1 MAPWQTPWNVQL
13 DPVAEKELKDRLKRK
28 RISGEGLAVI
38 KAWVST
44 IEEKGPDFIARTAAA
59 HWNDHPLF
67 GDRAG
72 QRSSSFSDAGRILY
86 RVNRKKSVIE
96 VLRVTEDHDYTTK
109 EGRKK

>member
-1 MAPWQTPWNVQL
+1 MAPWQTPWKVQL
-13 DPVAEKELKDRLKRK
+13 DPMAEKELKHRLKKK
-28 RISGEGLAVI
+28 RISGDDLAVI

-44 IEEKGPDFIARTAAA
+44 IEERGPDFIATMAAA

-72 QRSSSFSDAGRILY
+72 QRSSSFSGSGRIIY
-86 RVNRKKSVIE
+86 RVNAKKSIIE
-96 VLRVTEDHDYTTK
+96 VLRVTEDHDYTIK